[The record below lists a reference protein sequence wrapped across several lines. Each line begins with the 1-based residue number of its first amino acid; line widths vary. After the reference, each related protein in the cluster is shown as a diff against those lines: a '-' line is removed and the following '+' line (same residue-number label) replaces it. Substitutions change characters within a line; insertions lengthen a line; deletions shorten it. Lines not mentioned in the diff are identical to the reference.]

1 MSHIADNIRDIQQEM
16 INTCIQIGKKPED
29 VHLIAV
35 TKTIESDRINEAIA
49 KGITDIGENKV
60 QEIMDKYTSVSPINW
75 HMIGH
80 LQTNKV
86 KYIIDKV
93 KLIHSLDRIS
103 LAEEIQ
109 KRAQLIDRGID
120 VLVQV
125 NVGHEETKSGIE
137 PDAVYDFIEALKPFS
152 YVQVKG
158 LMTVAP
164 YAEDPEDVRIYFK
177 KMREIFEKIRD
188 KNMPGIEMK
197 YLSMGMTNDYK
208 VAIEEGANM
217 VRVGTAIFGS
227 RIYQR

>member
-1 MSHIADNIRDIQQEM
+1 MSQIADNISDIRQE
-16 INTCIQIGKKPED
+16 ITKTCMKLGKQTEEI
-29 VHLIAV
+29 HLIAV
-35 TKTIESDRINEAIA
+35 TKTIEPERINEAIA
-49 KGITDIGENKV
+49 CGITDIGENKV
-60 QEIMDKYTSVSPINW
+60 QEVMDKYGLVSPVNW

-109 KRAQLIDRGID
+109 KRAERINRSID
-120 VLVQV
+120 VLIQV
-125 NVGHEETKSGIE
+125 NIGQEETKSGIE
-137 PDAVYDFIEALKPFS
+137 PESVHDFIEALQTFS
-152 YVQVKG
+152 HIRVKG

-164 YAEDPEDVRIYFK
+164 YEENPEKVRIYFK
-177 KMREIFEKIRD
+177 AMREIFEKIRA
-188 KNMPGIEMK
+188 KNLSGIEMK

-217 VRVGTAIFGS
+217 IRIGTAIFGS
-227 RIYQR
+227 RIYR

>member
-1 MSHIADNIRDIQQEM
+1 MSQIADNISNIRQE
-16 INTCIQIGKKPED
+16 ITKTCMKLGKKTEE

-35 TKTIESDRINEAIA
+35 TKTIEPERINEAIA
-49 KGITDIGENKV
+49 CGITDIGENKV
-60 QEIMDKYTSVSPINW
+60 QEVINKYDLVSPVNW

-109 KRAQLIDRGID
+109 KRAERINRSID
-120 VLVQV
+120 VLIQV
-125 NVGHEETKSGIE
+125 NIGQEETKSGIE
-137 PDAVYDFIEALKPFS
+137 PESVHNFIEALQTFS
-152 YVQVKG
+152 HIRVKG

-164 YAEDPEDVRIYFK
+164 YEEDPEKVRIYFK
-177 KMREIFEKIRD
+177 AMREIFEKIRA
-188 KNMPGIEMK
+188 KKLSGIEMK

-217 VRVGTAIFGS
+217 IRIGTAIFGS
-227 RIYQR
+227 RIYR

>member
-1 MSHIADNIRDIQQEM
+1 MSQITDNITDIRQEIAD
-16 INTCIQIGKKPED
+16 TCKKLGKKPEE
-29 VHLIAV
+29 VQLIAV
-35 TKTIESDRINEAIA
+35 TKTIEPERINEAIA
-49 KGITDIGENKV
+49 NGITDIGENKV
-60 QEIMDKYTSVSPINW
+60 QEIMDKYTLVSPINW

-109 KRAQLIDRGID
+109 KRAERINRAVD

-125 NVGHEETKSGIE
+125 NIGQEETKSGIE
-137 PDAVYDFIEALKPFS
+137 PDEVYDFVAALRPFS
-152 YVQVKG
+152 YIQVKG

-164 YAEDPEDVRIYFK
+164 YKEDPEEVRPYFNTMK
-177 KMREIFEKIRD
+177 EVFERIRA
-188 KNMPGIEMK
+188 KNLPGIEMK

-208 VAIEEGANM
+208 VAIEEGANII
-217 VRVGTAIFGS
+217 RVGTAIFGS
-227 RIYQR
+227 RIYRK

>member
-1 MSHIADNIRDIQQEM
+1 MSQITDNITDIRQEIAD
-16 INTCIQIGKKPED
+16 TCKKLGKKPEE
-29 VHLIAV
+29 VQLIAV
-35 TKTIESDRINEAIA
+35 TKTIEPERINEAIA
-49 KGITDIGENKV
+49 NGITDIGENKV
-60 QEIMDKYTSVSPINW
+60 QEIMDKYTLVSPINW

-109 KRAQLIDRGID
+109 KRAERINRAVD

-125 NVGHEETKSGIE
+125 NIGQEETKSGIE
-137 PDAVYDFIEALKPFS
+137 PDEVYDFVAALRSFS
-152 YVQVKG
+152 YIQVKG

-164 YAEDPEDVRIYFK
+164 YKEDPEEVRPYFNTMK
-177 KMREIFEKIRD
+177 EVFERIRA
-188 KNMPGIEMK
+188 KNLPGIEMK

-208 VAIEEGANM
+208 VAIEEGANII
-217 VRVGTAIFGS
+217 RVGTAIFGS
-227 RIYQR
+227 RIYRK